1 MPNLRI
7 WHSFL
12 LIMYAYVCTR
22 AKLSVGGGH
31 PCSEFLSLLRLGLSL
46 VPAYCSGAMSHGIPV
61 VLCGPKDWL
70 VLPALPLQ
78 YLQY

>member
-1 MPNLRI
+1 MPSLRI

-12 LIMYAYVCTR
+12 LVMYAYVHTR

-31 PCSEFLSLLRLGLSL
+31 PHSEFLSLLRLGLSL
-46 VPAYCSGAMSHGIPV
+46 VLAYSSGAMSHGTPV

-70 VLPALPLQ
+70 VLPSLPLQ